1 MRDDTKNGCV
11 ADYVLEDAAVAKL
24 MRHFSGV
31 WLLKNFF
38 RLGWTL
44 SLKKPVFNYP
54 RVIM

>member
-31 WLLKNFF
+31 WLLTRFS
-38 RLGWTL
+38 RLGCTL
-44 SLKKPVFNYP
+44 ALKKPVFNYP
-54 RVIM
+54 CVIM